1 MHEENNPQIEDFI
14 KSVEV
19 DERFVGIWSG
29 TDHGKFFKGET
40 NSWLVNRKAD
50 GTMTVNFKTI
60 HSDDRVTFSEDVG
73 IWCAIGEEYY
83 EFRDSDEKADFYT
96 FIFLSKDSIHFII
109 NEELKDE
116 EPYNFIDNRVFL
128 D

>member
-1 MHEENNPQIEDFI
+1 MHEENNPRIDDFI

-60 HSDDRVTFSEDVG
+60 YSDDRVTFSEDVG

-83 EFRDSDEKADFYT
+83 EFRESDEKADIYT
-96 FIFLSKDSIHFII
+96 YIFLSKNSIHFII
-109 NEELKDE
+109 NEELKEE
-116 EPYNFIDNRVFL
+116 EPYNFIDNKVFL

>member
-1 MHEENNPQIEDFI
+1 MQHENNPKIEDFI

-19 DERFVGIWSG
+19 NEKFVGIWSG

-60 HSDDRVTFSEDVG
+60 HSDDRITFSEDDG
-73 IWCAIGEEYY
+73 IWCAIGDEYY
-83 EFRDSDEKADFYT
+83 EFRESDEKADIYT

-109 NEELKDE
+109 NEELKEE
-116 EPYNFIDNRVFL
+116 EPYNFIDNRTFL

>member
-1 MHEENNPQIEDFI
+1 MRKTENQQIEHFI
-14 KSVEV
+14 KSAEI

-40 NSWLVNRKAD
+40 NSWLVHRKAD

-60 HSDDRVTFSEDVG
+60 HSDDRVTFSEDEG
-73 IWCAIGEEYY
+73 IWCAVGEDYY
-83 EFRDSDEKADFYT
+83 EFRESDEKADHYT
-96 FIFLSKDSIHFII
+96 YLFLSKDSIHFII
-109 NEELKDE
+109 NEELKEE